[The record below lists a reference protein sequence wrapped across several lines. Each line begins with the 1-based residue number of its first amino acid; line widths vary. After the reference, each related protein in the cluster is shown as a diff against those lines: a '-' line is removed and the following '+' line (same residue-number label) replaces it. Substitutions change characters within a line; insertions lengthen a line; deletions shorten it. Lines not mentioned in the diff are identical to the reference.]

1 LTPTW
6 ARNTTPLVTTSGYT
20 SGLQKF
26 TNYSDNTPDVA
37 TAYDA
42 SGRVSTITQASQSRI
57 AYTYDPADLALG
69 TETVSSDLD
78 HNGTDEF
85 TRTLDRS

>member
-42 SGRVSTITQASQSRI
+42 SGRVSTITQASQSKI
-57 AYTYDPADLALG
+57 AYAYDPAELALD